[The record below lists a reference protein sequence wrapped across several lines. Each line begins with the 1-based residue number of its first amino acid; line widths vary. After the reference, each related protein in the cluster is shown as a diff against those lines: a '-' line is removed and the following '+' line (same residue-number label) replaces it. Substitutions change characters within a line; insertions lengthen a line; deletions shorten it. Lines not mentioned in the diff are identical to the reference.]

1 MIKAASQGMQWGLAE
16 CLPFLLCLGFFTQLS
31 FVWLRLAKFC
41 FQGEP
46 LPQGTGK
53 RVVVN
58 MS

>member
-1 MIKAASQGMQWGLAE
+1 MPAFPAVFG
-16 CLPFLLCLGFFTQLS
+16 FFFFTQLS

-46 LPQGTGK
+46 LPQGNGK
-53 RVVVN
+53 SIAVN

>member
-1 MIKAASQGMQWGLAE
+1 MSAFPAV
-16 CLPFLLCLGFFTQLS
+16 FGFFFFFFLTQLS

-46 LPQGTGK
+46 LPQGNGK
-53 RVVVN
+53 SVAVN